1 MREYGAGY
9 GRSPGSI
16 SRVKPEERVQRT
28 STDKDG
34 KRNGG
39 PYWELSKS
47 IIAAFYTVKLELGS
61 GFPEYVYANAMV
73 VALRRL
79 GIRALREVPYEVV
92 FYGVVVGLFRADL
105 VVEDKILVET
115 KVARVIV
122 GAHREQMWHYL
133 HAAKRPVGLILNFGD
148 RAGTARVEVPEFI
161 DPHA

>member
-1 MREYGAGY
+1 MN
-9 GRSPGSI
+9 
-16 SRVKPEERVQRT
+16 PEDRKQRT
-28 STDKDG
+28 TADNNG
-34 KRNGG
+34 KRNDGL
-39 PYWELSKS
+39 YWELSKA

-92 FYGVVVGLFRADL
+92 FDGVVVGLFRADL
-105 VVEDKILVET
+105 VVENKILVET

-122 GAHREQMWHYL
+122 GAHREQVWHYL

-148 RAGTARVEVPEFI
+148 RAGTARVEVPAFI
-161 DPHA
+161 DPSP